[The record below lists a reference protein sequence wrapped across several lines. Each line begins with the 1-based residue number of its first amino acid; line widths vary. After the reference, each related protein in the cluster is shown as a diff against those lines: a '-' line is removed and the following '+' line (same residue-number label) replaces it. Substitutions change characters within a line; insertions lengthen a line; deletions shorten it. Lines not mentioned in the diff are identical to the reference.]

1 MMTPTFTVLGR
12 RVLGAVFGVMLSLN
26 FVSAQ
31 DATLF
36 HRHEGVEAS
45 RLLQETLKNE
55 SAGVVCWT

>member
-26 FVSAQ
+26 SLSAQ
-31 DATLF
+31 NATLF
-36 HRHEGVEAS
+36 HRNEGVEAS